1 MPRIN
6 LLPWREELRA
16 KRKKEFLIAVIGAVM
31 LGGMISYGGKMLM
44 QSATAAQNNRNNIL
58 RTKITE
64 LDRQIEEINAL
75 DAQKSRLIARMEIID
90 RLQRARPEAVHLLD
104 ELVNTLPEGVYLT
117 DVQQTNDRIEIQGS
131 AQSSTRVS
139 ALMRNVDSSDWLKN
153 PQLEVVQTVDKGPLR
168 DANFTIYAQQI
179 NMDDEEGEESLQ

>member
-16 KRKKEFLIAVIGAVM
+16 KRKKDFLMAIVGAVIVGGA
-31 LGGMISYGGKMLM
+31 LSYGGKLMM
-44 QSATAAQNNRNNIL
+44 QSWTASQNNRNNIL
-58 RTKITE
+58 RAKITE

-104 ELVNTLPEGVYLT
+104 ELVDTLPEGVYLT
-117 DVQQTNDRIEIQGS
+117 DVEQTNSRVEIQGS

-139 ALMRNVDSSDWLKN
+139 ALMRNIDDSDWLKQ
-153 PQLEVVQTVDKGPLR
+153 PQLEVVQTVDNGPTR

-179 NMDDEEGEESLQ
+179 SMNDEEGEESQQ

>member
-16 KRKKEFLIAVIGAVM
+16 KRKKEFMLAIVGAILV
-31 LGGMISYGGKMLM
+31 GGLLSYASKLTVKSWIS
-44 QSATAAQNNRNNIL
+44 AQTTRNTIL
-58 RTKITE
+58 RNEITE

-90 RLQRARPEAVHLLD
+90 RLQRSRPEVVHLFD
-104 ELVNTLPEGVYLT
+104 ELVDTLPEGVYLSQVAQT
-117 DVQQTNDRIEIQGS
+117 DARIEITGS

-139 ALMRNVDSSDWLKN
+139 ALMRNVNDSKWLKD
-153 PQLEVVQTVDKGPLR
+153 PQLEVVETVDVGPSR
-168 DANFTIYAQQI
+168 DAHFTVYAQQVA
-179 NMDDEEGEESLQ
+179 MDEDAEELVQ

>member
-6 LLPWREELRA
+6 LLPWRADLRA
-16 KRKKEFLIAVIGAVM
+16 KRKKEFLIAIAGAVVFGGL
-31 LGGMISYGGKMLM
+31 LGFGGKLTV
-44 QSATAAQNNRNNIL
+44 QSWTSAQNNRNDIL
-58 RTKITE
+58 RAKITE

-90 RLQRARPEAVHLLD
+90 RLQRARPEAVHMVD

-117 DVQQTNDRIEIQGS
+117 EVAQSNQRIEIKGS

-139 ALMRNVDSSDWLKN
+139 ALMRNVDSSSWLSR
-153 PQLEVVQTVDKGPLR
+153 PQLEVVQTIANGPSR
-168 DANFTIYAQQI
+168 DAKFTIFAQQI
-179 NMDDEEGEESLQ
+179 GMADEETEERLQ